1 MIPPE
6 GCHPY
11 RERIGAFVLGKLE
24 GADLE
29 AVQAHLDG
37 CPFCRAEAMEL
48 GPVVAALADADPDR
62 IDEYPRPPGGLEE
75 STLAPI
81 LGEMRFSRGGRR
93 WWSWSALA
101 AAAIFAVVIGLAAG
115 LSWLVEPAVAMEPL
129 SFSKEPG
136 VKPRGYLIAHNWG
149 TEIRLSASGLRD
161 GETYRVTLV
170 SEDRQRVNAGTF
182 IGAGDELSTGTFT
195 AALSRKAAARLEV
208 RAPGGESAFYS
219 ELPEKPRDTV
229 RDWPLIGIL
238 PWAEPGLKNEPMEP
252 GDSGRKKKPG
262 AEDTSPSDTPER
274 PKDGGSG
281 GGTPPSD
288 EGPSEGD
295 SGRGFHGQP
304 PYNSPPP
311 QPSASPKPSAP
322 PKLSPSPKPSAA
334 PQPSSPPERQYVR

>member
-1 MIPPE
+1 MTPSE
-6 GCHPY
+6 VCHPY

-29 AVQAHLDG
+29 AMQAHLDG
-37 CPFCRAEAMEL
+37 CPFCRAEAREL

-62 IDEYPRPPGGLEE
+62 IDEYPRPPGGLEGL
-75 STLAPI
+75 TLAPI
-81 LGEMRFSRGGRR
+81 LKEIRFSRGGIRFSRGGRS

-101 AAAIFAVVIGLAAG
+101 AAAIFAVVIGLAG

-129 SFSKEPG
+129 SFSKAPG
-136 VKPRGYLIAHNWG
+136 VKQPRGYLIAHDLG

-170 SEDRQRVNAGTF
+170 SENKARVNAGTF

-195 AALSRKAAARLEV
+195 AALSRKDAARLEV

-229 RDWPLIGIL
+229 RDWPLIGVL
-238 PWAEPGLKNEPMEP
+238 PWAEPGLRNEPMEP

-274 PKDGGSG
+274 PKAGRSG
-281 GGTPPSD
+281 DGTPPSN
-288 EGPSEGD
+288 ESPSEGD
-295 SGRGFHGQP
+295 SG
-304 PYNSPPP
+304 
-311 QPSASPKPSAP
+311 
-322 PKLSPSPKPSAA
+322 
-334 PQPSSPPERQYVR
+334 

>member
-1 MIPPE
+1 
-6 GCHPY
+6 
-11 RERIGAFVLGKLE
+11 L
-24 GADLE
+24 
-29 AVQAHLDG
+29 
-37 CPFCRAEAMEL
+37 
-48 GPVVAALADADPDR
+48 
-62 IDEYPRPPGGLEE
+62 
-75 STLAPI
+75 
-81 LGEMRFSRGGRR
+81 
-93 WWSWSALA
+93 SWSALA
-101 AAAIFAVVIGLAAG
+101 AAAIFAVVIGLAG

-129 SFSKEPG
+129 SFSKAPG

-170 SEDRQRVNAGTF
+170 SENKARVNAGTF

-274 PKDGGSG
+274 PTAGRSG
-281 GGTPPSD
+281 DGTPPSN
-288 EGPSEGD
+288 ESPSEGD

-311 QPSASPKPSAP
+311 QPSASPKPSAVPEPSASPKPSAP